1 VTPDTD
7 SDDDLTTDREQQRDP
22 RGRDD
27 SVVQNPGFEVDP
39 WKVIETELNLDRLAQ
54 SESVFAL
61 GNGHIG
67 LRANLDEGEPY
78 GLPGTYLNGFF
89 ELHAMPYAEAGYGN
103 PESGQTV
110 VNVTNGKI
118 IRLLVDDET
127 FDVRYGQLR
136 THERVLDL
144 RQGLLHRSAEWVAPS
159 GREVRVT
166 TTRLVSFVQRA
177 VAAILYEVEPLG
189 DDARLV
195 VQSELVA
202 NEPLDGRAGDPRTA
216 AALEHPLTSE
226 YAAHREAIAWLVHTT
241 ANSKLRMA
249 AGMDHVIEGPEG
261 TEVFSESGD
270 DIGRVIV
277 AADVPK
283 GQKLRV
289 VKFIA
294 YGWSSRRSRS
304 ALGDQA
310 RAALAEARHTGWD
323 GLVEEQRRYLEDFW
337 DRADVEVDGDPELQQ
352 AVRFALFHTLQAGAR
367 AEVRAI
373 PAKGLT
379 GSGYDGHTFWDTE
392 MFVLPVLSYTAPQAA
407 RDALRWRYQ
416 TMERARERARTLGLC
431 GAAFPWRT
439 INGDECSGYW
449 PAGTAAFHIGADVA
463 DAVVRYQHLSE
474 DEEFARTTGLALLV
488 ETARMWRSL
497 GHFNGSGSFRIDGV
511 TGPDEYSAVA
521 DNNVYTNLMAER
533 NLRHAAVAVERYPDE
548 AAELE
553 ADDAEAKDWL
563 AAADAI
569 LIPYDEEL
577 GVHPQAELFTR
588 HEDWDFE
595 NTAPEQY
602 PLLLNFP
609 YFDLYR
615 KRVVKQADL
624 VLALHQRGDQFSL
637 EEKARNFDYY
647 EQITVRDSSLSACTQ
662 AVVAAELG
670 HMQLAYEYW
679 CEAALVD
686 LDDLQHNSRDGLH
699 MASLAGAWIGAVCG
713 FGGLRD
719 HDGVIS
725 FAPRLPEQLDRLCF
739 RLYVRGRRLKVEIT
753 QDGVSYAVQK
763 EDEPFEIV
771 HDGEELTISPGEP
784 VKRDLAPVPD
794 FPTPGHV
801 PGREPSRHRA
811 RA

>member
-1 VTPDTD
+1 VTTHPD
-7 SDDDLTTDREQQRDP
+7 QRDDRAP
-22 RGRDD
+22 RRESRGRKD
-27 SVVQNPGFEVDP
+27 SVVQDPAFEVDP
-39 WKVIETELNLDRLAQ
+39 WKVIETELDLDRLAQ
-54 SESVFAL
+54 TESVFAL

-67 LRANLDEGEPY
+67 VRANLDEGEPY
-78 GLPGTYLNGFF
+78 GLPGSYLNGFY
-89 ELHAMPYAEAGYGN
+89 ELHQMPYAEAGYGN

-110 VNVTNGKI
+110 INVTNGKI

-136 THERVLDL
+136 THQRVLDM
-144 RQGLLHRSAEWVAPS
+144 RSGLLHRCAEWAAPS
-159 GREVRVT
+159 GRRVRVT
-166 TTRLVSFVQRA
+166 TTRLVSFAQRA
-177 VAAILYEVEPLG
+177 VVAISYEVEPLET
-189 DDARLV
+189 DARLV
-195 VQSELVA
+195 IQSELVA
-202 NEPLDGRAGDPRTA
+202 NEPLDGQAGDPRAA
-216 AALEHPLTSE
+216 AALEHPLQFE
-226 YAAHREAIAWLVHTT
+226 WGADREAIAWLVHTT
-241 ANSKLRMA
+241 THSKLRMA
-249 AGMDHVIEGPEG
+249 AGMDHVIEGPQD
-261 TEVFSESGD
+261 TDVFAESGE
-270 DIGRVIV
+270 DIGRVII
-277 AADVPK
+277 AADVPQ

-289 VKFIA
+289 VKFVA

-304 ALGDQA
+304 ALGDQC

-323 GLVEEQRRYLEDFW
+323 GLVEEQRQYLEDFW
-337 DRADVEVDGDPELQQ
+337 DRADVEIDGDGELQQ

-392 MFVLPVLSYTAPQAA
+392 MFVLPVLSYTTPQAA

-416 TMERARERARTLGLC
+416 TLERARERARLLGLR

-439 INGDECSGYW
+439 INGAECSGYW
-449 PAGTAAFHIGADVA
+449 PAGTAAFHISADVA
-463 DAVVRYQHLSE
+463 DAVVRYQEVSG
-474 DEEFARTTGLALLV
+474 DEEFARTTGLPLLV
-488 ETARMWRSL
+488 ETARLWRSL
-497 GHFNGSGSFRIDGV
+497 GHFNGAGSFRIDGV

-533 NLRHAAVAVERYPDE
+533 NLRQAAAAVKRFPEE
-548 AAELE
+548 AAALAVQDGE
-553 ADDAEAKDWL
+553 AADWL
-563 AAADAI
+563 AAAEAM

-588 HEDWDFE
+588 HQDWDFE
-595 NTAPEQY
+595 NTSPDQY

-609 YFDLYR
+609 YFELYR

-624 VLALHQRGDQFSL
+624 VLALHQRGDAFTQ
-637 EEKARNFDYY
+637 EEKARDFAYY
-647 EQITVRDSSLSACTQ
+647 EQITVRDSSLSALTQ
-662 AVVAAELG
+662 SVVAAELG
-670 HMQLAYEYW
+670 HLQLAYDYW

-719 HDGVIS
+719 HDGVLS
-725 FAPRLPEQLDRLCF
+725 FAPRLPEPLDRLCF
-739 RLYVRGRRLKVEIT
+739 RLCVRGRRLKVEMT
-753 QDGVSYAVQK
+753 RDGVCYSVQGDQALDIVHVG
-763 EDEPFEIV
+763 EALTLSPDEP
-771 HDGEELTISPGEP
+771 LR
-784 VKRDLAPVPD
+784 RDLAPTPD
-794 FPTPGHV
+794 YPPPGQV

>member
-1 VTPDTD
+1 VTTQADK
-7 SDDDLTTDREQQRDP
+7 DDDLTTDREQRSDP
-22 RGRDD
+22 KGRDD

-54 SESVFAL
+54 TESVFAL

-67 LRANLDEGEPY
+67 LRANLDEGEPF
-78 GLPGTYLNGFF
+78 GLPGSYLNGFH
-89 ELHAMPYAEAGYGN
+89 ELHVMPYAEAGYGN

-136 THERVLDL
+136 THERVLDM
-144 RQGLLHRSAEWVAPS
+144 RRGLLRRCAEWEAPS
-159 GREVRVT
+159 GRRVRVT

-177 VAAILYEVEPLG
+177 VVAISYEVEPLET
-189 DDARLV
+189 DARLV
-195 VQSELVA
+195 IQSELVA
-202 NEPLDGRAGDPRTA
+202 NEPMDGHAGDPRAA
-216 AALEHPLTSE
+216 AALEHPLQFE
-226 YAAHREAIAWLVHTT
+226 WGAHREAIAWLVHTT
-241 ANSKLRMA
+241 TNSKLRVA
-249 AGMDHVIEGPEG
+249 AGMDHMIEGPED
-261 TEVFSESGD
+261 TDVFAESGE
-270 DIGRVIV
+270 DIGRVII
-277 AADVPK
+277 AADVPE

-289 VKFIA
+289 VKFLA

-304 ALGDQA
+304 ALGDQC

-323 GLVEEQRRYLEDFW
+323 GLVEEQRMYLEDFW
-337 DRADVEVDGDPELQQ
+337 NRADVEIDGDAELQQ
-352 AVRFALFHTLQAGAR
+352 AARFALFHTLQAGAR

-392 MFVLPVLSYTAPQAA
+392 MFVLPVLTYTSPEAA

-416 TMERARERARTLGLC
+416 TLERARERARTLGLR

-463 DAVVRYQHLSE
+463 DAVVRYQEVSGDE
-474 DEEFARTTGLALLV
+474 DFARTTGLALLV
-488 ETARMWRSL
+488 ETARLWRSL
-497 GHFNGSGSFRIDGV
+497 GHFNSAGSFRIDGV

-533 NLRHAAVAVERYPDE
+533 NLRQAAAAVERFTEE

-553 ADDAEAKDWL
+553 VEDGEAADWVAAAEAML
-563 AAADAI
+563 V
-569 LIPYDEEL
+569 PYDEEL
-577 GVHPQAELFTR
+577 GVHAQAELFT
-588 HEDWDFE
+588 HHQDWDFE
-595 NTAPEQY
+595 NTSPDQY

-624 VLALHQRGDQFSL
+624 VLALHQRGDAFSL
-637 EEKARNFDYY
+637 EEKARNFAYY
-647 EQITVRDSSLSACTQ
+647 EQITVRDSSLSALTQ
-662 AVVAAELG
+662 SVVAAELG
-670 HMQLAYEYW
+670 HLQLAYDYW

-753 QDGVSYAVQK
+753 QDGVGYSVQG
-763 EDEPFEIV
+763 DEALDIV
-771 HDGEELTISPGEP
+771 HDGEELTVSPGEP
-784 VKRDLAPVPD
+784 VKRGLAQTPDLPP
-794 FPTPGHV
+794 PGQV

>member
-1 VTPDTD
+1 MTTD
-7 SDDDLTTDREQQRDP
+7 AESDDDLTTDREQRSDP
-22 RGRDD
+22 RGRVD

-39 WKVIETELNLDRLAQ
+39 WKVVETELNLDRLAQ
-54 SESVFAL
+54 TESVFAL

-67 LRANLDEGEPY
+67 LRANLDEGEPF
-78 GLPGTYLNGFF
+78 GLPGSYLNGFH
-89 ELHAMPYAEAGYGN
+89 ELHPMPYAEAGYGN

-127 FDVRYGQLR
+127 FDVRYGQLS
-136 THERVLDL
+136 THERVLDM
-144 RQGLLHRSAEWVAPS
+144 RHGLLHRRAEWVAPS
-159 GREVRVT
+159 GRRVRVT
-166 TTRLVSFVQRA
+166 STRLVSFVQRA
-177 VAAILYEVEPLG
+177 VAAISYEVEPLET
-189 DDARLV
+189 DARLV
-195 VQSELVA
+195 IQSELVA
-202 NEPLDGRAGDPRTA
+202 NEPLDGRQGDPRAA
-216 AALEHPLTSE
+216 AALEHPLHME

-241 ANSKLRMA
+241 TNSRLRMA
-249 AGMDHVIEGPEG
+249 AGMDHEIHGPEG
-261 TEVFSESGD
+261 TDVFSESGE

-277 AADVPK
+277 AADVPQ
-283 GQKLRV
+283 GQKLRI
-289 VKFIA
+289 VKYLA

-304 ALGDQA
+304 ALGDQC

-323 GLVEEQRRYLEDFW
+323 GLVQEQREYLEDFW
-337 DRADVEVDGDPELQQ
+337 DRADVEIDGDAELQQ
-352 AVRFALFHTLQAGAR
+352 AARFALFHTLQAGAR

-392 MFVLPVLSYTAPQAA
+392 MFVLPVLSYTAPEAA
-407 RDALRWRYQ
+407 RDALRWRYH
-416 TMERARERARTLGLC
+416 TLERARARARTLGLR

-439 INGDECSGYW
+439 INGEECSGYW
-449 PAGTAAFHIGADVA
+449 PAGTAAFHIAADVA
-463 DAVVRYQHLSE
+463 DAVVRYQQVSE
-474 DEEFARTTGLALLV
+474 DEDFARSTGLTLLV
-488 ETARMWRSL
+488 ETARLWRSL
-497 GHFNGSGSFRIDGV
+497 GHFNGAGSFRIDGV

-533 NLRHAAVAVERYPDE
+533 NLRQAAAAVKRFPDE
-548 AAELE
+548 AAELQLEDGE
-553 ADDAEAKDWL
+553 AADWV
-563 AAADAI
+563 AAADAM

-588 HEDWDFE
+588 HQDWDFE
-595 NTAPEQY
+595 NTSPDQY

-624 VLALHQRGDQFSL
+624 VLALHQRGNAFSL
-637 EEKARNFDYY
+637 EEKARNFAYY

-670 HMQLAYEYW
+670 HLQLAYEYW

-719 HDGVIS
+719 HDGVLS
-725 FAPRLPEQLDRLCF
+725 FTPRLPEQLSRLCF
-739 RLYVRGRRLKVEIT
+739 RLCVRGRRLKVEIT
-753 QDGVSYAVQK
+753 PDGVTYSLKGAQAL
-763 EDEPFEIV
+763 DIV
-771 HDGEELTISPGEP
+771 HDGEELTVGPDEP
-784 VKRDLAPVPD
+784 ATRDLAPAPD
-794 FPTPGHV
+794 FPPPAQV